1 MIGWQSQFA
10 AEFSQPKYSLRR
22 PMLVEVENDLSRQ
35 QDEDEDAAHPFES
48 VDTDIFH
55 VQALLLPKDTG
66 KV

>member
-1 MIGWQSQFA
+1 
-10 AEFSQPKYSLRR
+10 
-22 PMLVEVENDLSRQ
+22 MLVEVENDLSRQ